1 MSLEIVT
8 PPLRLGLIGVGRH
21 GSRYLHHI
29 ADLPEA
35 RLVAVCRRTGTM
47 AESAG
52 RSIPCYTDYR
62 KLIDDP
68 DVEAAI
74 VVTPPS
80 VNRDICLAGVQA
92 KKPLLIEKPL
102 ATMAADA
109 AAMVEAAR
117 EAGVTLMTAQTL
129 RFDPAIVSCQAH
141 GHEAGSPRYL
151 SLTLRM
157 EPGPASQ
164 PSSAFSGR
172 GILLEIGIHLLDLVR
187 FLTGEEV
194 EEVRCLM
201 DAVPP
206 AAAEARV
213 FAWLRTTGGCW
224 ALLDVSRISSGRIGR
239 VDWVGAKGQLEADWH
254 TRRLRLVSASGSSRE
269 WHVEPTPTIVETLRS
284 FIGSVRTGT
293 APAISG
299 EDGQRA
305 VEIAEACYE
314 SARRNGEPVTV
325 RHR

>member
-1 MSLEIVT
+1 MR
-8 PPLRLGLIGVGRH
+8 PLRLGLIGVGRH
-21 GSRYLHHI
+21 GSRYLRHI
-29 ADLPEA
+29 ADLAEA

-47 AESAG
+47 DESAG
-52 RSIPCYTDYR
+52 QAIPCYTDYR

-68 DVEAAI
+68 EVEAVI

-80 VNRDICLAGVQA
+80 VNRDICFAAVQA

-102 ATMAADA
+102 ATTAADA
-109 AAMVEAAR
+109 AAMVRAAR

-129 RFDPAIVSCQAH
+129 RFDPAIMSCKAL
-141 GHEAGSPRYL
+141 GHEAGSPQYL

-157 EPGPASQ
+157 EPSPASQ
-164 PSSAFSGR
+164 ASSAFSGR

-206 AAAEARV
+206 AVAEARV

-224 ALLDVSRISSGRIGR
+224 ALLDVSRVSSGRVGR
-239 VDWVGAKGQLEADWH
+239 VEWVGTEGQLEADWQAH
-254 TRRLRLVSASGSSRE
+254 RVRLVSASVPSRD
-269 WHVEPTPTIVETLRS
+269 WQVAPAPTIVETLRS
-284 FIGSVRTGT
+284 FIGSVRNGIE
-293 APAISG
+293 PVISG

-314 SARRNGEPVTV
+314 SARRNGEPMLV
-325 RHR
+325 RHS

>member
-1 MSLEIVT
+1 M

-21 GSRYLHHI
+21 GSRYLRHI

-35 RLVAVCRRTGTM
+35 RLVAVCRRTGVM
-47 AESAG
+47 DESAG
-52 RSIPCYTDYR
+52 RGIPCYADYR
-62 KLIDDP
+62 KLIDDSE
-68 DVEAAI
+68 VQAII

-80 VNRDICLAGVQA
+80 VNRDICLAAVQA

-102 ATMAADA
+102 ATTAADA
-109 AAMVEAAR
+109 VAMVQAAR

-129 RFDPAIVSCQAH
+129 RFDPAIVSAKAL
-141 GHEAGSPRYL
+141 GDEAGSPRYL

-157 EPGPASQ
+157 EPSSASQ
-164 PSSAFSGR
+164 VSSAFSGR

-224 ALLDVSRISSGRIGR
+224 ALFDVSRVSSGRVGR
-239 VDWVGAKGQLEADWH
+239 VEWIGTRGQLEADWQA
-254 TRRLRLVSASGSSRE
+254 RRLRFVSASVPSRE
-269 WHVEPTPTIVETLRS
+269 WQVEPTPTIVETLRA
-284 FIGSVRTGT
+284 FIGSVRNGT
-293 APAISG
+293 EPVISG

-314 SARRNGEPVTV
+314 SARRNGEPVIV
-325 RHR
+325 RRRSR